1 MPMRTV
7 THLVPRSAA
16 RSHVTDLVRVDDLP
30 AYLAEHGL
38 RVVRG
43 GWRWG
48 EHNPY
53 LIVAVGPLADRPQAL
68 PERVKGE
75 ADDDDG

>member
-1 MPMRTV
+1 MAARTV
-7 THLVPRSAA
+7 TELVPASAA
-16 RSHVTDLVRVDDLP
+16 RSHMTDLVRIDDLP

-48 EHNPY
+48 EHRPY
-53 LIVAVGPLADRPQAL
+53 LIVAVGPLADVRKDLAEL
-68 PERVKGE
+68 VKGE
-75 ADDDDG
+75 ADDETA

>member
-1 MPMRTV
+1 MPARTV
-7 THLVPRSAA
+7 TELAPGSAA
-16 RSHVTDLVRVDDLP
+16 RSHVTDLVRIDDLP

-48 EHNPY
+48 EHRPY
-53 LIVAVGPLADRPQAL
+53 LIVAVGPLADGPQAL
-68 PERVKGE
+68 PELVKGE
-75 ADDDDG
+75 ANGGDR